1 MAVNYLVKLLSEWFR
16 QSLPLSG
23 EVARRKP

>member
-1 MAVNYLVKLLSEWFR
+1 MAVQFPAEMQSVRFR
-16 QSLPLSG
+16 QSLPPVG